1 MNRLAMI
8 AVTCILGLALA
19 ACGENNAPKPAVGK
33 TDNSATTTTN
43 NPAPA
48 KTDNTQNH

>member
-19 ACGENNAPKPAVGK
+19 ACGESNTPKPAVGK

-43 NPAPA
+43 PAPA